1 MSTSTR
7 HGPGSD
13 GQPHYDETMITFL
26 EALWGDGYL
35 SPGGP
40 AEVDRMLDGVDLR
53 GARVLDIGCGSGGI
67 TVALA
72 RDHGAATVLG
82 IDVEA
87 PVCTHARHRV
97 AAAGLTDR
105 VEIRQVEPG
114 PLPLGDEAVDVV
126 FSKDAIVH
134 IADKD
139 MLAREVFRVL
149 RPGGSF
155 VASDWLIAHDDE
167 PSPEMADYLIAEDLG
182 FGMASP
188 ERYRRAL
195 EDTGFVDVVL
205 RNRNAWYLETAR
217 EELRQLEQVDRARF
231 DAVVGPDEVDRQI
244 RTWRAMLPVLE
255 SGEHCPHH
263 VRGRRPSS

>member
-1 MSTSTR
+1 MTTPAR
-7 HGPGSD
+7 HGSD
-13 GQPHYDETMITFL
+13 EEVHYDERTITFL

-40 AEVDRMLDGVDLR
+40 EEIDRMLDGLDLR
-53 GARVLDIGCGSGGI
+53 GARLLDIGCGSGGI

-72 RDHGAATVLG
+72 RDHGAAAVVG

-87 PVCTHARHRV
+87 PACDHARRRV
-97 AAAGLTDR
+97 AAAGLADR
-105 VEIRQVEPG
+105 IEIRHVDPG
-114 PLPLGDEAVDVV
+114 PLPLDDDTVDVV

-139 MLAREVFRVL
+139 MLAREVFRVV
-149 RPGGSF
+149 RRGGWF
-155 VASDWLIAHDDE
+155 VASDWLIAHDGQ
-167 PSPEMADYLIAEDLG
+167 PSPQMAEYLIAEDLG

-188 ERYRRAL
+188 DRYRRAL
-195 EDTGFVDVVL
+195 EDAGFVDVVL

-217 EELRQLEQVDRARF
+217 LELRQLERLDRARF
-231 DAVVGPDEVDRQI
+231 DAAVGADEVDRQI
-244 RTWRAMLPVLE
+244 RTWKAMLPVLE

-263 VRGRRPSS
+263 LRGRRPTG